1 MDRSKEE
8 ISMNTSKTYT
18 LYTRIGVDER
28 IIARGLSAVEAM
40 RHIVKRELDR
50 EFCVTCENYE
60 TFRSFDCS
68 LSLDRLRL
76 SYGPPT
82 FHATVP
88 ITEEYETDEASA
100 LELIA
105 IQFLRFAY
113 HHWDG
118 WVVADDDFEE
128 RLRDRLLDE
137 AALQENERIEH
148 EIAAKLVDA
157 LTRGG
162 YETVTD
168 TIGNEFSLSN
178 TSDRESL
185 LEFFFNHRG
194 IAEYTVMKTD
204 ARHSFHISFDLTALE
219 IIQSASKTIA
229 KLLQPIIAPY
239 RQVPQMAASCE
250 VIEFP
255 ITGPSKRR

>member
-1 MDRSKEE
+1 
-8 ISMNTSKTYT
+8 MNTSKTYT
-18 LYTRIGVDER
+18 LYTRIDANER

-40 RHIVKRELDR
+40 RHIVERELDR
-50 EFCVTCENYE
+50 EFNLTCENYE

-118 WVVADDDFEE
+118 WVEADEDFEE

-137 AALQENERIEH
+137 AVQENERIKH
-148 EIAAKLVDA
+148 EIAAKFVDA

-168 TIGNEFSLSN
+168 SIGNEFSLN
-178 TSDRESL
+178 NASDREVL
-185 LEFFFNHRG
+185 LEYFFNHLG
-194 IAEYTVMKTD
+194 IAEYTVFKTGAQD
-204 ARHSFHISFDLTALE
+204 RFRVGFGLPSLE
-219 IIQSASKTIA
+219 IVQSASKTIDQ
-229 KLLQPIIAPY
+229 LLQQIVAPY
-239 RQVPQMAASCE
+239 RQGPQTTAAADN
-250 VIEFP
+250 IIAFP
-255 ITGPSKRR
+255 PADREEAPGARP